1 VTECKVQSE
10 DLPLCL
16 PKVGNSN
23 NWPTPLEDD
32 ASNVNPSDK
41 RMKTLVSSTKG
52 SGMKLNG
59 AMIVTN
65 TGSIYEAQNQLRHK
79 TYRTTEKSYADLIT
93 ISDYT
98 VEIPKVS

>member
-1 VTECKVQSE
+1 M
-10 DLPLCL
+10 
-16 PKVGNSN
+16 
-23 NWPTPLEDD
+23 
-32 ASNVNPSDK
+32 
-41 RMKTLVSSTKG
+41 R
-52 SGMKLNG
+52 KLNG